1 MWVPDLKEG
10 SFQGLP
16 GPKRDFL
23 KRREVYSIF
32 ELPVVEFMCALKIR
46 QTDEKNPPYAIY
58 TLSKEIPLIPA
69 FVTLQ
74 VLVFMCVRDS

>member
-1 MWVPDLKEG
+1 
-10 SFQGLP
+10 
-16 GPKRDFL
+16 
-23 KRREVYSIF
+23 
-32 ELPVVEFMCALKIR
+32 MCALKIR